1 MTMCGI
7 GGKLYFNPARS
18 VERDVLER
26 MNAVQAHR
34 GPDDSGI
41 YCQGPVGLA
50 HRRLS
55 IIDLSPAG
63 HQPMSNEACAGRRGS
78 DGLLWIV
85 FNGEI
90 YNFRALRPALER
102 RGHRFRSG
110 TDTEVILH
118 LYEEHGV
125 CCLHFLRGMFAFA
138 IWDGPRRQLFLA
150 RDRLGVKPL
159 VYQEDAEAFRFA
171 SEAKA
176 ILQDPAVE
184 ARPDPSAISRYLTY
198 GYVPSPGSAFRGMRK
213 LPPGHYLLCRLP
225 AAGQAGG
232 GKVQIARYW
241 RLRRDQK
248 IVRSEAEWCREILA
262 RLEEAVRL
270 RLVSDVPLGAFLS
283 GGIDSSAVVAMM
295 SRASGAPIKTFS
307 IGFDEPEY
315 DELAYARLVAERFGT
330 EHHELVV
337 RPDAAAVLPKLAW
350 HYDEPF
356 GDSSAVPTYY
366 VAQMTRRDVTVAL
379 NGDAGDENFGGYD
392 RYVANLLAA
401 SFDGWP
407 GSAAVRRLI
416 QHGLRWWKPAGR
428 RTSLLYR
435 ARRFLDGLTEA
446 PERRYA
452 RWFCHF
458 YGDRKDELLAPDFR
472 ASLDG
477 EDALEILLAA
487 YRESDAPDFPDATLG
502 VDVALY
508 LPDDLLVKVDI
519 ASMAHSLEARSPFL
533 DHEFMEFAATI
544 PSDLKVRGR
553 TKKYILKRAL
563 ADLLPAEILHR
574 PKMGFGVPID
584 HWLRQ
589 ELREMAYDT
598 LLAPRCLDRGY
609 FRPETLRRLLDEHT
623 RGRANWH
630 YLLWTLLMLELWHRT
645 YIDADGPL
653 AAQRRAPQPS
663 PPSFRR
669 RPESSRLGILDPG
682 FRRGGDGG

>member
-1 MTMCGI
+1 MCGI
-7 GGKLYFNPARS
+7 GGKLYFDPARP
-18 VERDVLER
+18 VEREILER
-26 MNAVQAHR
+26 MNAALAHR

-41 YCQGPVGLA
+41 YCDGSMGLA

-63 HQPMSNEACAGRRGS
+63 HQPMSNE
-78 DGLLWIV
+78 DGTIWIV

-90 YNFRALRPALER
+90 YNFQELRSRLAEQ
-102 RGHRFRSG
+102 GHRFRSR

-118 LYEEHGV
+118 LYEERGV
-125 CCLHFLRGMFAFA
+125 GCLESLRGMFAFA
-138 IWDGPRRQLFLA
+138 IWDAPRRQLFLA
-150 RDRLGVKPL
+150 RDRLGKKPL
-159 VYQEDAEAFRFA
+159 CYHQDAEAFRFA

-176 ILQDPAVE
+176 ILQDPAVD
-184 ARPDPSAISRYLTY
+184 ARPDPVGVSHYLTY
-198 GYVPSPGSAFRGMRK
+198 GYVPSPGSAFHGMRK
-213 LPPGHYLLCRLP
+213 LPPAHYLVCR
-225 AAGQAGG
+225 AGRTE
-232 GKVQIARYW
+232 VVRYW
-241 RLRRDQK
+241 RLRRDRK
-248 IVRSEAEWCREILA
+248 LERPEGEWCQEILN

-270 RLVSDVPLGAFLS
+270 RLISDVPLGAFLS

-295 SRASGAPIKTFS
+295 SRAAGMIKTFS
-307 IGFDEPEY
+307 IGFEEPEY
-315 DELAYARLVAERFGT
+315 DELRYARLVAERFGT

-337 RPDAAAVLPKLAW
+337 RPDAAAVLPKLTW

-366 VAQMTRRDVTVAL
+366 VAQMTRRYVTVAL

-392 RYVANLLAA
+392 RYVASLLAA
-401 SFDGWP
+401 SFDRWP
-407 GSAAVRRLI
+407 GAGLFRRAI
-416 QHGLRWWKPAGR
+416 RWGLRLWPQGGR
-428 RTSLLYR
+428 RTSLLTR
-435 ARRFLDGLTEA
+435 GRRFLDGLTEV

-458 YGDRKDELLAPDFR
+458 YGDRKDELLSPEFR

-477 EDALEILLAA
+477 ADDLDCLLAA
-487 YRESDAPDFPDATLG
+487 YRESDAPDFADATLG
-502 VDVALY
+502 VDAALY

-563 ADLLPAEILHR
+563 ADLLPKDILHR

-584 HWLRQ
+584 HWLRH
-589 ELREMAYDT
+589 ELRELAYDT
-598 LLAPRCLDRGY
+598 LLGPRGLARGY
-609 FRPETLRRLLDEHT
+609 FRRGTVQRLLDEHV
-623 RGRANWH
+623 GGKANWH

-645 YIDADGPL
+645 YVDGDGAL
-653 AAQRRAPQPS
+653 AASRRAGRDTAPVT
-663 PPSFRR
+663 
-669 RPESSRLGILDPG
+669 
-682 FRRGGDGG
+682 RGG

>member
-1 MTMCGI
+1 MCGI
-7 GGKLYFNPARS
+7 SGKLYFDPARP
-18 VERDVLER
+18 VERELLER
-26 MNAVQAHR
+26 MNAVLAHR
-34 GPDDSGI
+34 GPDDAGV
-41 YCQGPVGLA
+41 YCQGAVGLA

-63 HQPMSNEACAGRRGS
+63 HQPMSNE
-78 DGLLWIV
+78 DGTIWIV

-90 YNFRALRPALER
+90 YNFQELRSRLAGG
-102 RGHRFRSG
+102 GHRFRSH

-118 LYEEHGV
+118 LYEERGV
-125 CCLHFLRGMFAFA
+125 GCLESLRGMFAFA
-138 IWDGPRRQLFLA
+138 IWDAPRRQLFLA
-150 RDRLGVKPL
+150 RDRLGKKPL
-159 VYQEDAEAFRFA
+159 CYQQDAEAFRFA

-184 ARPDPSAISRYLTY
+184 ARPDPAGISHYLTY
-198 GYVPSPGSAFRGMRK
+198 GYVPSPGSAFQGMRK
-213 LPPGHYLLCRLP
+213 LPPAHYLVCRD
-225 AAGQAGG
+225 GR
-232 GKVQIARYW
+232 VEVVRYW
-241 RLRRDQK
+241 RLRRDWK
-248 IVRSEAEWCREILA
+248 LAHSEEEWCQEIRS

-270 RLVSDVPLGAFLS
+270 RLISDVPLGAFLS

-295 SRASGAPIKTFS
+295 SHTAGVVKTFS
-307 IGFDEPEY
+307 IGFEEPEY
-315 DELAYARLVAERFGT
+315 DELRFARLVAERFGT

-337 RPDAAAVLPKLAW
+337 RPDAAAVLPKLTW

-366 VAQMTRRDVTVAL
+366 VAQMTRRYVTVAL

-401 SFDGWP
+401 SFDRWP
-407 GSAAVRRLI
+407 GAGLFRRAI
-416 QHGLRWWKPAGR
+416 RWGLRLWPQGGR
-428 RTSLLYR
+428 RTSLFTR
-435 ARRFLDGLTEA
+435 GRRFLDGLTEV

-458 YGDRKDELLAPDFR
+458 YGDRKDELLSPEFR

-477 EDALEILLAA
+477 ADALDLLLAA
-487 YRESDAPDFPDATLG
+487 YRESDAPDFVDATLG
-502 VDVALY
+502 VDAALY

-544 PSDLKVRGR
+544 PSNLKVRGR

-563 ADLLPAEILHR
+563 ADLLPKEILHR

-584 HWLRQ
+584 HWLRH
-589 ELREMAYDT
+589 ELRELAYDT
-598 LLAPRCLDRGY
+598 LLGPRGLARGY
-609 FRPETLRRLLDEHT
+609 FRRGTVQRLLDEHV
-623 RGRANWH
+623 GGKANWH

-645 YIDADGPL
+645 YVDGDGAL
-653 AAQRRAPQPS
+653 AASRRAGRDTAP
-663 PPSFRR
+663 
-669 RPESSRLGILDPG
+669 LT
-682 FRRGGDGG
+682 RGG

>member
-1 MTMCGI
+1 VCGI
-7 GGKLYFNPARS
+7 GGKLYFDPARP
-18 VERDVLER
+18 VEREVLER

-41 YCQGPVGLA
+41 YCQGAVGLA

-63 HQPMSNEACAGRRGS
+63 HQPMTNE
-78 DGLLWIV
+78 DGTIWIV

-90 YNFRALRPALER
+90 YNFQEHRSGLAG
-102 RGHRFRSG
+102 RGHRLRSH

-125 CCLHFLRGMFAFA
+125 DCLEFLRGMFAFA
-138 IWDGPRRQLFLA
+138 IWDAPRRQLFLA
-150 RDRLGVKPL
+150 RDRLGKKPL
-159 VYQEDAEAFRFA
+159 CYQQDAEAFRCA

-176 ILQDPAVE
+176 ILQDPTVE
-184 ARPDPSAISRYLTY
+184 ARPDPAGISHYLTY
-198 GYVPSPGSAFRGMRK
+198 GYVPSPGSAFQGMRK
-213 LPPGHYLLCRLP
+213 LPPAHYLVCRD
-225 AAGQAGG
+225 GR
-232 GKVQIARYW
+232 VEVVRYW
-241 RLRRDQK
+241 RLRRDRK
-248 IVRSEAEWCREILA
+248 LERTEAEWCQEILA

-295 SRASGAPIKTFS
+295 SHAAGVIKTFS
-307 IGFDEPEY
+307 IGFEEPEY
-315 DELAYARLVAERFGT
+315 DELRYARLVAERFGT
-330 EHHELVV
+330 DHHELVV
-337 RPDAAAVLPKLAW
+337 RPDASAILPKLTW

-366 VAQMTRRDVTVAL
+366 VAQMTRRYVTVAL

-401 SFDGWP
+401 SFDRWP
-407 GSAAVRRLI
+407 GAGLFRRAI
-416 QHGLRWWKPAGR
+416 RWGLHLWPRSGR
-428 RTSLLYR
+428 RTSLLSR
-435 ARRFLDGLTEA
+435 GRRFLDGLTEV

-458 YGDRKDELLAPDFR
+458 YGDRKDELLSPEFR

-477 EDALEILLAA
+477 ADALDLLLTA
-487 YRESDAPDFPDATLG
+487 YRESDAPDFLDATLG
-502 VDVALY
+502 VDAALY

-563 ADLLPAEILHR
+563 SDLLPHEILHR

-584 HWLRQ
+584 HWLRH
-589 ELREMAYDT
+589 ELHDLAYDT
-598 LLAPRCLDRGY
+598 LLGPRCLGRGY
-609 FRPETLRRLLDEHT
+609 FRPETVQRLLDEHV

-645 YIDADGPL
+645 YVDGDGDL
-653 AAQRRAPQPS
+653 AASRRAGRDAAPAT
-663 PPSFRR
+663 R
-669 RPESSRLGILDPG
+669 
-682 FRRGGDGG
+682 